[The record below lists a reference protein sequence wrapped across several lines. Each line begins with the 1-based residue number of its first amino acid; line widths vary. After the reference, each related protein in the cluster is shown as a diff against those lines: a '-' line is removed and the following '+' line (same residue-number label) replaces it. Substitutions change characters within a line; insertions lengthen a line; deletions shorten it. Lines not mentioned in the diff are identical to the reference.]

1 MKKILVVDDSQTILH
16 EARDAL
22 ERVGYEVFT
31 ASNGFE
37 AITQITDH
45 HPDLVFLDIV
55 MPKLDGYKT
64 CSLVKNN
71 ETYKDI
77 PVVMVSSMTGLFDRV
92 KGRLV
97 GAEDHINKAFVKQEL
112 LDAAQ
117 KYLR

>member
-16 EARDAL
+16 QATDAL
-22 ERVGYEVFT
+22 ERAGYEVFT

-45 HPDLVFLDIV
+45 NPDLVFLDIV

-71 ETYKDI
+71 QTYRSI
-77 PVVMVSSMTGLFDRV
+77 PVVMVSSMSGLFDRV
-92 KGRLV
+92 KGNLV
-97 GAEDHINKAFVKQEL
+97 GAEGHISKPFTNEEL
-112 LDAAQ
+112 LSAAI
-117 KYLR
+117 KY